1 MAGTTSRATG
11 TRAVKAV
18 KKAANPARTTRGP
31 VALPA
36 ADDPDMPPELRDMYG
51 PPKLGKARGAGTI
64 GSDDDVSFDF
74 DTSTPAAEVPM
85 ERLFSID
92 GVPYYIPVE
101 YPPSYAIVYLDALD
115 EGRDVAVGR
124 VIKLAVGEGWRALV
138 ELSTKRPD
146 LIPPA
151 QFTALMQK
159 VMNKVM
165 GAVEDIEGNG

>member
-1 MAGTTSRATG
+1 
-11 TRAVKAV
+11 
-18 KKAANPARTTRGP
+18 
-31 VALPA
+31 
-36 ADDPDMPPELRDMYG
+36 
-51 PPKLGKARGAGTI
+51 
-64 GSDDDVSFDF
+64 
-74 DTSTPAAEVPM
+74 M